1 MKIRLAKLV
10 DISNISTLYRT
21 LFQTMAELQI
31 EYYRKA
37 DQDVDFLKSVI
48 NSDTKDILV
57 AEEDEQIIGFVLVQ
71 QLDTPPY
78 ACIVPHRYTLLMD
91 IVVSDLYRGQG
102 IGRALIEEAK
112 LWSKRRGS
120 EYIELSVVSQNRSAI
135 EIYKSLQFVEC
146 TKIMRAKI
154 YMVNSR
160 SRCYAKE
167 VKFMVAGHLQEK
179 KGYFYMVLSYPNAAG
194 KRKTKWLPTGLPV
207 KGNKKKAEKM
217 LMETRQTFVP
227 ECKPIQEDMLF
238 SDFLLQWLEI
248 AKPTIALTTYSSYSG
263 MAKSVII
270 PYFKERKITLSEIKA
285 TDIQAFYMKQLK
297 RVKANTVIHYHSVIH
312 RALKYAVKI
321 DLISV
326 NPADKVERPKADKFI
341 GSFYDSNEVQAL
353 FEAAKGT
360 LIEIPIF
367 LGAFYGLRR
376 SEALGLKWDAID
388 FQNNTITIRHTVTSC
403 NLDGKHIQIAQDTTK
418 TKSSMRT
425 LPLVPAFKEKLLK
438 LKEQQEEYRR
448 VCGRCYNK
456 KYLEYIC
463 VDEMGTL
470 ISPHYLTASF
480 PKLLEK
486 NNLRHIRFHDLRH
499 SCASLLL
506 ANGVPMKQIQ
516 EWLGHSDFST
526 TANVYAHLDYN
537 SKLSSA
543 DAMVNGLSGALEVI
557 S

>member
-1 MKIRLAKLV
+1 MEIRALTPAEQKYTYAQSMQLEGQT
-10 DISNISTLYRT
+10 SNIGHLRGDFASSGYGFYTTWFDTRPQWKT
-21 LFQTMAELQI
+21 DEFKKELD
-31 EYYRKA
+31 E
-37 DQDVDFLKSVI
+37 VI
-48 NSDTKDILV
+48 NSLREDKGLLHNRYDMSAFAKHYPESAFAGSYCTEYGFRVDTEKHAFLFRCNPTKGDYNFYCYC
-57 AEEDEQIIGFVLVQ
+57 FVKEW
-71 QLDTPPY
+71 LDK
-78 ACIVPHRYTLLMD
+78 H
-91 IVVSDLYRGQG
+91 
-102 IGRALIEEAK
+102 
-112 LWSKRRGS
+112 
-120 EYIELSVVSQNRSAI
+120 
-135 EIYKSLQFVEC
+135 
-146 TKIMRAKI
+146 
-154 YMVNSR
+154 MVNSR

-167 VKFMVAGHLQEK
+167 VIFMVAGHLQEK
-179 KGYFYMVLSYPNAAG
+179 KGYFYMVLSYPDAAG

>member
-1 MKIRLAKLV
+1 
-10 DISNISTLYRT
+10 
-21 LFQTMAELQI
+21 
-31 EYYRKA
+31 
-37 DQDVDFLKSVI
+37 
-48 NSDTKDILV
+48 
-57 AEEDEQIIGFVLVQ
+57 
-71 QLDTPPY
+71 
-78 ACIVPHRYTLLMD
+78 
-91 IVVSDLYRGQG
+91 
-102 IGRALIEEAK
+102 
-112 LWSKRRGS
+112 
-120 EYIELSVVSQNRSAI
+120 
-135 EIYKSLQFVEC
+135 
-146 TKIMRAKI
+146 
-154 YMVNSR
+154 
-160 SRCYAKE
+160 
-167 VKFMVAGHLQEK
+167 MVAGHLQEK
-179 KGYFYMVLSYPNAAG
+179 KGYFYMVLSYPDAAG

-248 AKPTIALTTYSSYSG
+248 AKPTIALTTYASYSG

-270 PYFKERKITLSEIKA
+270 PYFKEREITLSEMKA

-297 RVKANTVIHYHSVIH
+297 RVKANSVIHYHAVIH

-438 LKEQQEEYRR
+438 LKEQQEEYKR

-470 ISPHYLTASF
+470 ISPHYLTSSF

-499 SCASLLL
+499 PYVKHTTKIFSLRLMDFQAQAYPDARRKTRGACQLLRVGQSRSPVRPLCNRKRFSCLPPQSKMSWILYAISMRLSGYTSTRSISNSASSVVSVSASKIALDASLRLSCRACSSCFFFAC
-506 ANGVPMKQIQ
+506 AN
-516 EWLGHSDFST
+516 
-526 TANVYAHLDYN
+526 TAA
-537 SKLSSA
+537 
-543 DAMVNGLSGALEVI
+543 
-557 S
+557 

>member
-1 MKIRLAKLV
+1 
-10 DISNISTLYRT
+10 
-21 LFQTMAELQI
+21 
-31 EYYRKA
+31 
-37 DQDVDFLKSVI
+37 
-48 NSDTKDILV
+48 
-57 AEEDEQIIGFVLVQ
+57 
-71 QLDTPPY
+71 
-78 ACIVPHRYTLLMD
+78 
-91 IVVSDLYRGQG
+91 
-102 IGRALIEEAK
+102 
-112 LWSKRRGS
+112 
-120 EYIELSVVSQNRSAI
+120 
-135 EIYKSLQFVEC
+135 
-146 TKIMRAKI
+146 
-154 YMVNSR
+154 
-160 SRCYAKE
+160 
-167 VKFMVAGHLQEK
+167 MVAGHLQEK
-179 KGYFYMVLSYPNAAG
+179 KGYFYMVLSYPDAAG

-227 ECKPIQEDMLF
+227 ECKPIKDDMLF
-238 SDFLLQWLEI
+238 SGFLLQWLEI
-248 AKPTIALTTYSSYSG
+248 AKPTIALTTYASYSG

-270 PYFKERKITLSEIKA
+270 PYFKEREITLSELKA

-297 RVKANTVIHYHSVIH
+297 RVKANSVIHYHAVIH

-438 LKEQQEEYRR
+438 LKEQQEEYKR

-470 ISPHYLTASF
+470 ISPHYLTSSF

-543 DAMVNGLSGALEVI
+543 DAMVNGLSGALEAI

>member
-1 MKIRLAKLV
+1 MGFNYGLEKRKF
-10 DISNISTLYRT
+10 TEEWKKLYR
-21 LFQTMAELQI
+21 
-31 EYYRKA
+31 EYKA
-37 DQDVDFLKSVI
+37 AGMS
-48 NSDTKDILV
+48 
-57 AEEDEQIIGFVLVQ
+57 EEDIQDIYAFDLNVFRKNRTEFQRTQPLSESSCDDGIEQGESMS
-71 QLDTPPY
+71 
-78 ACIVPHRYTLLMD
+78 ALLKKF
-91 IVVSDLYRGQG
+91 SS
-102 IGRALIEEAK
+102 A
-112 LWSKRRGS
+112 
-120 EYIELSVVSQNRSAI
+120 LSVCDKYSFQ
-135 EIYKSLQFVEC
+135 
-146 TKIMRAKI
+146 
-154 YMVNSR
+154 
-160 SRCYAKE
+160 
-167 VKFMVAGHLQEK
+167 
-179 KGYFYMVLSYPNAAG
+179 
-194 KRKTKWLPTGLPV
+194 
-207 KGNKKKAEKM
+207 
-217 LMETRQTFVP
+217 
-227 ECKPIQEDMLF
+227 
-238 SDFLLQWLEI
+238 SDPRFAWVDE
-248 AKPTIALTTYSSYSG
+248 
-263 MAKSVII
+263 
-270 PYFKERKITLSEIKA
+270 
-285 TDIQAFYMKQLK
+285 MKQLK
-297 RVKANTVIHYHSVIH
+297 RVKANSVIHYHAVIH

-470 ISPHYLTASF
+470 ISPHYLTSSF

-543 DAMVNGLSGALEVI
+543 DAMVNGLSGALEAI